1 MVNKNNNNNS
11 SNSLVLGRWPQTK
24 SRTVPD
30 NNTEAASSIHHHL
43 RPSIGRFN
51 GKFYQTEPI
60 WNNYYFRF
68 GIPSK
73 SSVLYSPSP
82 ATVSTQHQPISLGL
96 NMSDL
101 DPIGH
106 GSASDYGSKGPRF
119 DSRCRWELGF
129 SLSSLSFILISGT
142 SLIRS
147 LVDVQYYWFSTTK
160 KNLKK

>member
-1 MVNKNNNNNS
+1 MFIA
-11 SNSLVLGRWPQTK
+11 RHFDK
-24 SRTVPD
+24 SFHYNLDMFFSCT
-30 NNTEAASSIHHHL
+30 SIALHTQGFL
-43 RPSIGRFN
+43 FKYG
-51 GKFYQTEPI
+51 
-60 WNNYYFRF
+60 
-68 GIPSK
+68 
-73 SSVLYSPSP
+73 PSP

-129 SLSSLSFILISGT
+129 SLSSLSYLLISGT

-147 LVDVQYYWFSTTK
+147 LVDVQYYLLVFNFQEK
-160 KNLKK
+160 F